1 MFRNIG
7 GLELAVILVVLMV
20 LFGAKKIPE
29 FARSLGEAGT
39 EFKKGLHGE
48 DDESED
54 EGSTKLNQVQ
64 KNHPYPPHQP
74 NFNLI
79 NNQIKLY
86 IARKFLVL

>member
-1 MFRNIG
+1 
-7 GLELAVILVVLMV
+7 MV

-54 EGSTKLNQVQ
+54 EGSTKTQSSSEE
-64 KNHPYPPHQP
+64 PPLP
-74 NFNLI
+74 TPPAEL
-79 NNQIKLY
+79 
-86 IARKFLVL
+86 